1 MGMKIKVRSRPM
13 LRGLQSLRSEVVLN
27 VVRRS
32 SSGILSP
39 LQLLMHH
46 WVVCRERV
54 VQSFLNT
61 WILWPDWLLLEFPLT
76 HCIAALTILS
86 VFIT

>member
-39 LQLLMHH
+39 PAAAYASLG
-46 WVVCRERV
+46 C
-54 VQSFLNT
+54 VQRKSGTVIPEHMDFVAKLAST
-61 WILWPDWLLLEFPLT
+61 
-76 HCIAALTILS
+76 
-86 VFIT
+86 